1 MRKKTMTDKEN
12 VVIIDEVEY
21 KVDDMGHVDQYT
33 VMQIRDVRDQ
43 IQKLNFRM
51 AQLQASQSTFMTT
64 LAKSLKET
72 NSDTDQDNA

>member
-1 MRKKTMTDKEN
+1 MTDKEN

-21 KVDDMGHVDQYT
+21 KVDDMGLVDQYT

-64 LAKSLKET
+64 LAQSLKET
-72 NSDTDQDNA
+72 NSDTDQNNA

>member
-1 MRKKTMTDKEN
+1 MTDKEN

-43 IQKLNFRM
+43 IQKLTFRT
-51 AQLQASQSTFMTT
+51 AQLQASQSTFLAT

>member
-1 MRKKTMTDKEN
+1 MTDKDN

-51 AQLQASQSTFMTT
+51 AQLQASQSTFLTT

>member
-1 MRKKTMTDKEN
+1 MTDKEN
-12 VVIIDEVEY
+12 VVIIDELEY

-72 NSDTDQDNA
+72 NSDTNQDNA

>member
-1 MRKKTMTDKEN
+1 MTDKDN
-12 VVIIDEVEY
+12 VVIIDEIEY

-72 NSDTDQDNA
+72 NSDTDQNNA

>member
-1 MRKKTMTDKEN
+1 MTDKEN

-21 KVDDMGHVDQYT
+21 RVDDMGHVDQYT

-72 NSDTDQDNA
+72 NSDTDQNNA

>member
-1 MRKKTMTDKEN
+1 MTDKEN

-51 AQLQASQSTFMTT
+51 AQLQASQSTFLAT

-72 NSDTDQDNA
+72 NSDTDQNNA

>member
-1 MRKKTMTDKEN
+1 MTDKEN

-21 KVDDMGHVDQYT
+21 KVDDMGHIDQYT

-64 LAKSLKET
+64 LAQSLKET
-72 NSDTDQDNA
+72 NSDTNQNNA

>member
-1 MRKKTMTDKEN
+1 MTDKEN

-51 AQLQASQSTFMTT
+51 AQLQASQSTFLAT

-72 NSDTDQDNA
+72 NSHTDQDNT

>member
-1 MRKKTMTDKEN
+1 MTDKEN

-51 AQLQASQSTFMTT
+51 AQLQASQSTFLAT

-72 NSDTDQDNA
+72 NSDTDQDNT

>member
-1 MRKKTMTDKEN
+1 MTDKEN

-51 AQLQASQSTFMTT
+51 AQLQASQSTFLAT

-72 NSDTDQDNA
+72 NSDTNQDNA

>member
-1 MRKKTMTDKEN
+1 MTDKEN

-51 AQLQASQSTFMTT
+51 AQLQASQSTFLAT
-64 LAKSLKET
+64 LAKSIKET
-72 NSDTDQDNA
+72 NSDTDQDNT

>member
-1 MRKKTMTDKEN
+1 MTDKEN

-21 KVDDMGHVDQYT
+21 KVDEMGHVDQYT

-51 AQLQASQSTFMTT
+51 AQLQASQSTFLAT

-72 NSDTDQDNA
+72 NSDTDQNNA

>member
-1 MRKKTMTDKEN
+1 MTDKEN

-51 AQLQASQSTFMTT
+51 AQLQASQSTFMTRI
-64 LAKSLKET
+64 SQE
-72 NSDTDQDNA
+72 S

>member
-1 MRKKTMTDKEN
+1 MTDKEN

-21 KVDDMGHVDQYT
+21 KVDDMGLVDQYT

-64 LAKSLKET
+64 LANSLKET
-72 NSDTDQDNA
+72 NSDTNQDNA

>member
-1 MRKKTMTDKEN
+1 MTDKEN
-12 VVIIDEVEY
+12 VVIIDEIEY

-72 NSDTDQDNA
+72 NSDTDQNNA

>member
-1 MRKKTMTDKEN
+1 MTDKEN

-72 NSDTDQDNA
+72 NSDTNQNNA

>member
-1 MRKKTMTDKEN
+1 MTDKDN

-51 AQLQASQSTFMTT
+51 AQLQASQSTFLTT

-72 NSDTDQDNA
+72 NSDTDQNNA

>member
-1 MRKKTMTDKEN
+1 MTDKEN

-51 AQLQASQSTFMTT
+51 AQLQASQSTFLAT
-64 LAKSLKET
+64 LAKSLKEE
-72 NSDTDQDNA
+72 NNDTDQDNA

>member
-1 MRKKTMTDKEN
+1 MTDKEN

-72 NSDTDQDNA
+72 NSDTDQNNA

>member
-1 MRKKTMTDKEN
+1 MTDKEN
-12 VVIIDEVEY
+12 VVIIDEIEY

-51 AQLQASQSTFMTT
+51 AQLQASQSTFLAT

>member
-1 MRKKTMTDKEN
+1 MTNERLQRIED
-12 VVIIDEVEY
+12 

-72 NSDTDQDNA
+72 NSDTDQNNA

>member
-1 MRKKTMTDKEN
+1 MTDKEN

-43 IQKLNFRM
+43 IQQLNFRM
-51 AQLQASQSTFMTT
+51 AQLQASQSTFLAT

-72 NSDTDQDNA
+72 NSDTDQDNT

>member
-1 MRKKTMTDKEN
+1 MTDKDN

-51 AQLQASQSTFMTT
+51 AQLQASQSTFLAT
-64 LAKSLKET
+64 LAKSLKEE
-72 NSDTDQDNA
+72 NNDTDQDNA

>member
-1 MRKKTMTDKEN
+1 MTDKEN

-72 NSDTDQDNA
+72 NSDTNQDNA

>member
-1 MRKKTMTDKEN
+1 MTDKEN
-12 VVIIDEVEY
+12 VVIIDELEY

-72 NSDTDQDNA
+72 NSDTDQNNA

>member
-1 MRKKTMTDKEN
+1 MTDKEN

>member
-1 MRKKTMTDKEN
+1 MTDKEN

-51 AQLQASQSTFMTT
+51 AQLQASQSTFM
-64 LAKSLKET
+64 SYVSQE
-72 NSDTDQDNA
+72 S

>member
-1 MRKKTMTDKEN
+1 MTDKEN

-64 LAKSLKET
+64 LAQSLKET

>member
-1 MRKKTMTDKEN
+1 MTDKEN

-21 KVDDMGHVDQYT
+21 RVDDMGHVDQYT

-51 AQLQASQSTFMTT
+51 AQLQASQSTFLAT

>member
-1 MRKKTMTDKEN
+1 MTDKEN

-43 IQKLNFRM
+43 IQTLNFRM
-51 AQLQASQSTFMTT
+51 AQLQASQSTFLAT

-72 NSDTDQDNA
+72 NSDTDQDNT

>member
-1 MRKKTMTDKEN
+1 MTDKDN

-72 NSDTDQDNA
+72 NSDTSQDNA

>member
-1 MRKKTMTDKEN
+1 MTDKEN
-12 VVIIDEVEY
+12 VVIIDELEY

-51 AQLQASQSTFMTT
+51 AQLQASQSTFLAT

-72 NSDTDQDNA
+72 NSDTNQDNA

>member
-1 MRKKTMTDKEN
+1 MTDKEN
-12 VVIIDEVEY
+12 VVIIDEIEY

-33 VMQIRDVRDQ
+33 VMQILDVRDQ

-64 LAKSLKET
+64 LAQSLKET
-72 NSDTDQDNA
+72 NSDTDQNNA

>member
-1 MRKKTMTDKEN
+1 MTDKEN

-72 NSDTDQDNA
+72 NSDTDQDNT

>member
-1 MRKKTMTDKEN
+1 MTDKEN
-12 VVIIDEVEY
+12 VVIIDEIEY

-51 AQLQASQSTFMTT
+51 AQLQASQSTFLAT

-72 NSDTDQDNA
+72 NSDTDQNNA